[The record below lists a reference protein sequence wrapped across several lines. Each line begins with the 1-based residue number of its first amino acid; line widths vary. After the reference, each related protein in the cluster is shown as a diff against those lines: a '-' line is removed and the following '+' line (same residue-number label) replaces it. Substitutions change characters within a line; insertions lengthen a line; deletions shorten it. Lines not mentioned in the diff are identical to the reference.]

1 MCMVIHFI
9 LTWAIRRFRMTDIQ
23 SERLFEAIQMDG
35 RDFTSLKTARFMRQS
50 WKLCSRGG
58 T

>member
-9 LTWAIRRFRMTDIQ
+9 LPWLIGRFRMTDIQ
-23 SERLFEAIQMDG
+23 SDGLFEAIQMDG
-35 RDFTSLKTARFMRQS
+35 RDITSLKTARFMRQS
-50 WKLCSRGG
+50 WKRCSRCG